1 MGMMSARERRR
12 SRMAVVDDL
21 QEDIAAF
28 GGQVFEAHAVD
39 DEHLGFKVVGVFLVG
54 TDFGAQVA
62 REVEDVAVVDAQAG
76 ADGFQAE
83 GLGEVAFADVG
94 VAEQRVDVVV
104 HIHRSEDLAIDKLAS
119 LQQAVRL
126 CDV

>member
-1 MGMMSARERRR
+1 M
-12 SRMAVVDDL
+12 
-21 QEDIAAF
+21 
-28 GGQVFEAHAVD
+28 
-39 DEHLGFKVVGVFLVG
+39 
-54 TDFGAQVA
+54 
-62 REVEDVAVVDAQAG
+62 
-76 ADGFQAE
+76 
-83 GLGEVAFADVG
+83 AFADVG